1 MPDTC
6 DTMRHGSR
14 LRIAVAEDETL
25 LRDFY
30 SMALTHLGHEVVAVT
45 TNGEELVKV
54 CDQMSPDLI
63 ISDVELPGMT
73 GPEAVAVIRR
83 KHPVAAIYVTET
95 PGEDEACSNADRGVV
110 LAKPFMMSDLTSV
123 IQQAMA
129 TKPSCIDQ
137 SGCSPQW
144 R

>member
-1 MPDTC
+1 MPNTPDTVW
-6 DTMRHGSR
+6 DGSR

-25 LRDFY
+25 LQDFY
-30 SMALTHLGHEVVAVT
+30 RTALPYLGHEVVAVT
-45 TNGEELVKV
+45 ADGEELVKL
-54 CDQMSPDLI
+54 CDQVTPDLI
-63 ISDVELPGMT
+63 ISDVVLPGIT
-73 GPEAVAVIRR
+73 GPEAVAVVRR

-95 PGEDEACSNADRGVV
+95 PGEDEACSKADRGVV
-110 LAKPFMMSDLTSV
+110 LAKPFMMSDLASV

-129 TKPSCIDQ
+129 TRPHCIEQ